1 MAIRRI
7 SRVRTEVAPEEK
19 AKQLR
24 LMKEKVKSI
33 AEKQIEINRL
43 TALVAGETTEL
54 MRAMKAGKLSH
65 VETSVALVDI
75 VRSAGKSS
83 NVIDVKAFF
92 KKVGGATDDF
102 FAAVSI
108 GVTKAKD
115 ILGQKELDKITKT
128 TPGTPGEEKLKVT
141 IR

>member
-19 AKQLR
+19 ARQLR
-24 LMKEKVKSI
+24 LMKEKLKSI
-33 AEKQIEINRL
+33 AENQIEIDRL
-43 TALVAGETTEL
+43 SKVVAGLTTGL
-54 MRAMKAGKLSH
+54 MQDMKAGKLSH
-65 VETSVALVDI
+65 VENSIAFVDI
-75 VRSAGKSS
+75 VRSAGKAS

-115 ILGQKELDKITKT
+115 ILGQKELDKITTT
-128 TPGTPGEEKLKVT
+128 TPGKAGDEKLKLT